1 MPFLK
6 ITEPSG
12 VRIVPLKT
20 APITLGRSSDN
31 TVTLEDQKSSRRH
44 CVVERAPGSGFRV
57 RDLHS
62 LNGTFVNGATV
73 TEHVLRHGDR
83 IEIGQTEI
91 LFEMGNPPEMPP
103 APPSPKAE
111 VRATASKGGDANATR
126 IEPAPPRPSGEE
138 TLESLRQDNE
148 NLRKLLAITQKLA
161 SELRLEKLLEI
172 IVDTAIRLTDAERGF
187 LVLVERGQLSFQ
199 VARNYRQETL
209 PKPEEEI
216 STSIT
221 KKVLETGEPVLTA
234 DAQADE
240 RFRGLE
246 SVRDLRLRSVLCVG
260 LRASGEALGV
270 LYIDNHVERGLFE
283 VQDVELLQAFAAQA
297 AIALHNARLVRE
309 IERKHE
315 ELAESHRKVE
325 ELNRELASKVER
337 QTQELLAVKVV
348 QEDLRVQ
355 LQTKYNYDKIIG
367 RSPKM
372 QEIFRLLDRITDVS
386 VPVLVQ
392 GESGTGKEL
401 IARAIHYNGP
411 RKDKPFVSEN
421 CAAISETLLESELFG
436 YVRGAFTG
444 ADRNKKGLF
453 EIANA
458 GTLFLDEVGDMS
470 PDMQKKLLRVLQE
483 GTLRPVG
490 GKDSISVD
498 VRVVS
503 ATNRKLEDLMRE
515 GRFREDLYYR
525 LNVVT
530 ITVPPLRDRKEDIP
544 LLIERFLDLATEAG
558 KKRKSLRADVM
569 AGLMKYDWPGNIRE
583 LENEIRKMVA
593 LSAADEVDSS
603 VLSPHIRTG
612 GHATGAPGAVPRA
625 PLKELVESLER
636 DAIRKVLVE
645 TRGNKSAAAKQLGLS
660 RLGLRKKMERYGIG
674 EPAPGA

>member
-6 ITEPSG
+6 VTEPSG

-20 APITLGRSSDN
+20 GPITLGRSSDN
-31 TVTLEDQKSSRRH
+31 SLVLEDQKSSRRH
-44 CVVERAPGSGFRV
+44 CVVERAPGGGFRV

-62 LNGTFVNGATV
+62 LNGTFVNGATI

-91 LFEMGNPPEMPP
+91 LFETGNPPEP
-103 APPSPKAE
+103 APPPPPPPPQAE
-111 VRATASKGGDANATR
+111 AKPASARMGDANATR
-126 IEPAPPRPSGEE
+126 IEPAPPRPRGEE

-187 LVLVERGQLSFQ
+187 LVLVERGALSFQ
-199 VARNYRQETL
+199 VARNYRQENL
-209 PKPEEEI
+209 PRPDEEI

-270 LYIDNHVERGLFE
+270 LYIDNHVERGLFAVE
-283 VQDVELLQAFAAQA
+283 DVELLQAFAAQA
-297 AIALHNARLVRE
+297 AIALHNARLIRE
-309 IERKHE
+309 NEKKHE

-355 LQTKYNYDKIIG
+355 LQTKYNYDQIIG

-453 EIANA
+453 EIANG

-490 GKDSISVD
+490 GKDSIGVD

-544 LLIERFLDLATEAG
+544 LLIEKFLDTATEAG
-558 KKRKSLRADVM
+558 QVKKSLRPEVTA
-569 AGLMKYDWPGNIRE
+569 ALMKYDWPGNIRE
-583 LENEIRKMVA
+583 LQNEILKMVA
-593 LSAADEVDSS
+593 LGSGDEVDVS
-603 VLSPHIRTG
+603 VLSPHIRAG
-612 GHATGAPGAVPRA
+612 GPAMGVPGSVPRV

-636 DAIRKVLVE
+636 DAIRKVLAE

-674 EPAPGA
+674 EPG